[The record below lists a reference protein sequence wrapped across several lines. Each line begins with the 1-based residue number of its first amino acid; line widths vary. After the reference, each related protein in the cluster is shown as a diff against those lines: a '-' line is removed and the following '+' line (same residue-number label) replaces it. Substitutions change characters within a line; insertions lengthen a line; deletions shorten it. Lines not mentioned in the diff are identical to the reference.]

1 MRNIAS
7 EIFSPVDLKKMV
19 LEGNTILDRL
29 LLRYREFRLW
39 EGDAPVALPGSGELT
54 EHFNDAKGGGFNRLV
69 EITVPTVT
77 FFPVSGPDPR
87 PAVIV
92 SPGGGYG
99 HLAWE
104 HEGIAICNWLNTIG
118 FHAFLLKYRCP
129 KCREAAFADAARAIR
144 FIRYYSDE
152 FNVAANQIGVIGFSA
167 GAHLAAR
174 VSAPGSE
181 PYPAKDEIDQMPF
194 VPDYAALIYPAYLAT
209 EDLKVSPEF
218 SITGTTPPTFIIQ
231 TEDDGI
237 RVENALVWYKA
248 LKDAGVKAEMHLFEC
263 GGHGYG
269 ISDRPG
275 IPVTGWEKLA
285 EKWFKLRIDAIKV
298 PEFSKEVRS

>member
-39 EGDAPVALPGSGELT
+39 EGDAPAALPGSEALT

-129 KCREAAFADAARAIR
+129 KCREAAFADAARAVR
-144 FIRYYSDE
+144 FVRANSGI
-152 FNVAANQIGVIGFSA
+152 FNVSKVGCIGFSA
-167 GAHLAAR
+167 GGHLSATLSAAGAR
-174 VSAPGSE
+174 V
-181 PYPAKDEIDQMPF
+181 PYPAADEWDEISF
-194 VPDYAALIYPAYLAT
+194 KPDFAMLIYPAYLVDDACNIN
-209 EDLKVSPEF
+209 PEF
-218 SITGTTPPTFIIQ
+218 TIDESVPPTFIVQ
-231 TEDDGI
+231 TEDDSV
-237 RVENALVWYKA
+237 RVECGIFWYLALTR
-248 LKDAGVKAEMHLFEC
+248 AGVPAEMHIFPD
-263 GGHGYG
+263 GGHGY
-269 ISDRPG
+269 SLHLKNKNVSAWP
-275 IPVTGWEKLA
+275 KLA
-285 EKWFKLRIDAIKV
+285 ETWLAQ
-298 PEFSKEVRS
+298 FS